1 MGMAA
6 KFKTG
11 DTVAVRRAPSIGH
24 TRTPHYIK
32 GKTGVVERVCG
43 DFANP
48 EELAYARDGLPLRTL
63 YRVRFSQLHLWPDY
77 SNFEGDTV
85 DVEIY
90 EHWLE
95 LAEKVEA

>member
-1 MGMAA
+1 MDMTTN
-6 KFKTG
+6 FKSG
-11 DTVAVRRAPSIGH
+11 DTVAVRWAPSIGH
-24 TRTPHYIK
+24 TRTPHYVK

-48 EELAYARDGLPLRTL
+48 EELAYRRDGLPLQTL

-77 SNFEGDTV
+77 SNFKGDTV

-90 EHWLE
+90 EQWLKP
-95 LAEKVEA
+95 AENVGA